1 MSKKSFFKTT
11 LTATALLA
19 ATGYTVMAQA
29 HCVGTST
36 DPEVLFGA
44 SSITTNST
52 SPFQYDSYVTVCP
65 AGATGLSGKINK
77 KTGGATGALAMEIA
91 KGGYNHTTAS
101 DSTATAAAA
110 CSGGNT
116 TAGSV
121 TVPTL
126 NGGEGQY
133 TITVSK
139 DTTAAIQYAMEFH
152 CTGPSGD
159 FPESQSFLDA
169 DPLNDAGT
177 EVTGEIDRVQNH

>member
-1 MSKKSFFKTT
+1 MLNKVFFKEVLIATT
-11 LTATALLA
+11 LLA
-19 ATGYTVMAQA
+19 ASGYTVMAQA
-29 HCVGTST
+29 HCVGTTT

-139 DTTAAIQYAMEFH
+139 DTRACKNVRNSY
-152 CTGPSGD
+152 G
-159 FPESQSFLDA
+159 
-169 DPLNDAGT
+169 
-177 EVTGEIDRVQNH
+177 